1 MTVWAVT
8 CDGEDAAFRADSDD
22 GAPTIEVS
30 PITCDRWWCSGVRQA
45 AGRARVGEEEEEEGG
60 WTDERGSSVR
70 ERRKKEQRGHAVP
83 LLQDRVTLISIF
95 SPAGFQAIS
104 VHGLTEINSRVDS
117 FVPIQ

>member
-8 CDGEDAAFRADSDD
+8 CDGEDAAFRANSDD

-30 PITCDRWWCSGVRQA
+30 PTTCDRWWCSGVRQA
-45 AGRARVGEEEEEEGG
+45 AGGTGVGEEEEGR
-60 WTDERGSSVR
+60 WTDERESSVR
-70 ERRKKEQRGHAVP
+70 GRRKEQGGHAVP
-83 LLQDRVTLISIF
+83 LLQDRVTLIGIF